1 MLSTSDEATR
11 TSDSSLAICAM
22 YVSLMATDAANLSF
36 STTICHTH
44 NFDTPKWEARAV
56 RRETV

>member
-1 MLSTSDEATR
+1 
-11 TSDSSLAICAM
+11 LAICAM

-44 NFDTPKWEARAV
+44 NFDTPKKWESKG
-56 RRETV
+56 RETGNAMKKKKTR